1 MRRIKTLFVGSPGR
15 RIDGVGSAART
26 SVAETKPSGAD
37 SNPGEGNS
45 FDFGGQR
52 RGREGQNRL
61 REDAFVSAAF
71 VAQGS
76 GRRRRE

>member
-1 MRRIKTLFVGSPGR
+1 MKTLFVSSPGR
-15 RIDGVGSAART
+15 RIDEVGSAART
-26 SVAETKPSGAD
+26 SVAETKPSGTD
-37 SNPGEGNS
+37 SNPSQGNS
-45 FDFGGQR
+45 FDSGGQR

-61 REDAFVSAAF
+61 REDALVSATF